1 MKMPNLKLVIP
12 LVSVAVLVW
21 FLREPLRQQIRE
33 SATLANDAPTPEV
46 VSDMI
51 EQAADPR
58 AALLTAWNSGKI
70 VHREVAIG
78 SLRRVFPN
86 DQPLPPEFESILLTA
101 ALDPDMNVRE
111 SALSILRKRKHPA
124 LTALAAEQLKDPD
137 QQIRLLGL
145 NYLKSASP
153 MWAFHSPPHSST
165 IPTSPCSA

>member
-1 MKMPNLKLVIP
+1 MNSVRLKIIVPLIVIT
-12 LVSVAVLVW
+12 AVLWV
-21 FLREPLRQQIRE
+21 FREPLRERIRE

-70 VHREVAIG
+70 VHREVAIS

-86 DQPLPPEFESILLTA
+86 NKPLSPEFESILLSA

-111 SALSILRKRKHPA
+111 V
-124 LTALAAEQLKDPD
+124 
-137 QQIRLLGL
+137 
-145 NYLKSASP
+145 
-153 MWAFHSPPHSST
+153 
-165 IPTSPCSA
+165 